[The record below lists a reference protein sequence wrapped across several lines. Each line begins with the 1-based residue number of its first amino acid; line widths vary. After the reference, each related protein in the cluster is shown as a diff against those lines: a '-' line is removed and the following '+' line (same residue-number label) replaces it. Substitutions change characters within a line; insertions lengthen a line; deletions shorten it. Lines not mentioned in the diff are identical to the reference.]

1 MKVGHVPRIRARAA
15 SKAALVVAAASCAV
29 GCTSERLSSSER
41 LSLASQPGA
50 GGERTVVLDDRSVR
64 RPTTRLDVSPIAR
77 VPWSGRAL
85 PLVSPDGRKAVVETS
100 GNLPWA
106 VRVGD
111 PLPPEGFETTLE
123 AISLS
128 PSEPGAP
135 LTTLTGAWVLGR
147 AATDSGFLAERPHED
162 GARDIVFMGWDGSR
176 RIVADDGACNAHAT
190 VSRDGCFAWCRRDPE
205 GGDWQLVVERGG
217 TRRALATES
226 GTSWLAPTFSGDGK
240 GLFAMQ
246 LQGTALAV
254 AWLPFETDG
263 LPSESAALSPT
274 LLRSPVSVGG
284 SLSWAVR
291 AMDPVPGLAAS
302 APGSDRL
309 TFWNPEIR
317 RTAVWLP
324 GSEPE
329 RLQPGSMSAL
339 VVDAGNALVTLDES
353 LVRERL
359 GARRESELVDR
370 ARWVVQPTTLSA
382 SDLVGIAAGGAQV
395 SIARLTL
402 SFSEPPSR

>member
-1 MKVGHVPRIRARAA
+1 
-15 SKAALVVAAASCAV
+15 
-29 GCTSERLSSSER
+29 
-41 LSLASQPGA
+41 
-50 GGERTVVLDDRSVR
+50 
-64 RPTTRLDVSPIAR
+64 
-77 VPWSGRAL
+77 
-85 PLVSPDGRKAVVETS
+85 
-100 GNLPWA
+100 
-106 VRVGD
+106 
-111 PLPPEGFETTLE
+111 
-123 AISLS
+123 
-128 PSEPGAP
+128 
-135 LTTLTGAWVLGR
+135 
-147 AATDSGFLAERPHED
+147 
-162 GARDIVFMGWDGSR
+162 
-176 RIVADDGACNAHAT
+176 
-190 VSRDGCFAWCRRDPE
+190 
-205 GGDWQLVVERGG
+205 
-217 TRRALATES
+217 
-226 GTSWLAPTFSGDGK
+226 
-240 GLFAMQ
+240 
-246 LQGTALAV
+246 
-254 AWLPFETDG
+254 
-263 LPSESAALSPT
+263 
-274 LLRSPVSVGG
+274 
-284 SLSWAVR
+284 
-291 AMDPVPGLAAS
+291 MDPVPGLAAS